1 MPTHLTVRQP
11 GCTSASRP
19 WRRRAVRT
27 ATPRQR
33 MLPCARI

>member
-1 MPTHLTVRQP
+1 MPTHLAVRQP
-11 GCTSASRP
+11 GCTRARRP

-33 MLPCARI
+33 MLPFARS